1 MKTNLKYI
9 RFNNKMFIL
18 EHTKQFSITNNVITR
33 NLPVPNHY
41 YFIQDL
47 KLKKKIMQKKI
58 ITFFTPIIR
67 I

>member
-1 MKTNLKYI
+1 
-9 RFNNKMFIL
+9 MFIL

-47 KLKKKIMQKKI
+47 KLKKKLCKKKL
-58 ITFFTPIIR
+58 
-67 I
+67 

>member
-1 MKTNLKYI
+1 
-9 RFNNKMFIL
+9 MFIL